1 MCVYVCVFIS
11 HPVGSLYMYV
21 IIDRKKERR
30 REGRKDERK
39 KAVERGIYFK
49 ELAHTIEGLASSK
62 ISRTG
67 CQAVNSDRS

>member
-49 ELAHTIEGLASSK
+49 ELAHTIMEAW
-62 ISRTG
+62 
-67 CQAVNSDRS
+67 